1 LRAILLILVSA
12 VYAFLI
18 NSGTVA
24 AHGGCE
30 SDCGRCHR
38 LKKSEAES
46 VVKDLGIKNVRII
59 NIQTSEIKSLW
70 EIAIETDG
78 KRGIIYLDFSKN
90 KIISG
95 NIIDVKTKLNN
106 TAEAIQKI
114 QPKVDFSKIKLNH
127 DLVMGNAHGSKKV
140 VVVTDPNCGFCAKL
154 HEELKKVIAE
164 NKNVGFFIKLY
175 PLNSDSRKK
184 AQTVVCSRDLKNL
197 EANFQRK
204 ETVPAV
210 CTNPELDENM
220 SLFKSFD
227 ITGTPAL
234 IMEDGSVYMGYRP
247 AQEILKLL
255 K

>member
-1 LRAILLILVSA
+1 MKITLFALFIILYGLTINADHVS
-12 VYAFLI
+12 
-18 NSGTVA
+18 

-46 VVKDLGIKNVRII
+46 VVKDLGIRNAKII
-59 NIQTSEIKSLW
+59 GIQTAEIKSLW

-114 QPKVDFSKIKLNH
+114 QPKVDFSKIKLNY

-154 HEELKKVIAE
+154 HEEIKKVIAE
-164 NKNVGFFIKLY
+164 NKNVGFFIKLF

-184 AQTVVCSRDLKNL
+184 AQTVICSKNLKNL

-204 ETVPAV
+204 ETTPVT
-210 CTNPELDENM
+210 CTTGELDENIA
-220 SLFKSFD
+220 LFKSFD

-234 IMEDGSVYMGYRP
+234 IMEDGSVYVGYRP